1 MFVGETEG
9 DVFVSLSLQV
19 PTAQAVAGITQ
30 IFQGM
35 MAFAVLNEKAM
46 PHLADMAR
54 AIEIESQENT
64 VNVTFLKPAEEVFE
78 VLLKMAEHKKNRKP

>member
-9 DVFVSLSLQV
+9 DVFVNINLQV
-19 PTAQAVAGITQ
+19 STVEAVSNITQ

-35 MAFAVLNEKAM
+35 ISFALLNENTM
-46 PHLADMAR
+46 PHLAAMAR

-64 VNVTFLKPAEEVFE
+64 IIVTFLKPAEEVFE
-78 VLLKMAEHKKNRKP
+78 FLLKVAEYKKNKKH